1 MINIFNGGE
10 KKKQQKTCKETNDTK
25 LGLVYI
31 VLRK

>member
-1 MINIFNGGE
+1 MGGKK